1 MLCRQPAELYSLL
14 DRGLIEEGMKA
25 DINIIDFEALK
36 LHTPLVVYDLP
47 AGGKR
52 FLQNAD
58 GICATIKAGEVIYQD
73 NQATGALPGKL
84 LRGQQVDPR

>member
-1 MLCRQPAELYSLL
+1 
-14 DRGLIEEGMKA
+14 
-25 DINIIDFEALK
+25 
-36 LHTPLVVYDLP
+36 LP

-84 LRGQQVDPR
+84 LRGQQGDPR